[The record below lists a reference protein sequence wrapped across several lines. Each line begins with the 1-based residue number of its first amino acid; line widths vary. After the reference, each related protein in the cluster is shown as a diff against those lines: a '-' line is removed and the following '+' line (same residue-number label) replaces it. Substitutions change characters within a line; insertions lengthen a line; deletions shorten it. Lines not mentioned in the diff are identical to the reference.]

1 MKNKQNTQ
9 NKVNENKNCGSKNC
23 GGKSKTQNREKNEN
37 KD

>member
-1 MKNKQNTQ
+1 MKNTNKQN
-9 NKVNENKNCGSKNC
+9 KMNENKNCGSKNC